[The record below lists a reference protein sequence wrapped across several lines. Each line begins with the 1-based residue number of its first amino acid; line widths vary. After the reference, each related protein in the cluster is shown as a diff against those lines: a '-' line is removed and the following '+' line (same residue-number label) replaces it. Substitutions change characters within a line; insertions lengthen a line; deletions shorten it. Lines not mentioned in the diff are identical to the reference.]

1 VGTFSARFK
10 QVYGITRDGNMLGRN
25 LPRRLGNPAP
35 ANEADEVLLAKQRG
49 MLLSLREKRVRPLRD
64 DRVLPN
70 LNGLAISALARAGIA
85 LERPEWIQAAI
96 KAFDAVVKELG
107 GADNSLSHT
116 HGSAGVCDDYAEMA
130 RAALSLREVTGDNR
144 FLDQAKA
151 WTKVLDTHFWNNQ
164 INGYCYYADNAEQL
178 FVRPRMVFDN
188 PTPSANGSMLTVLTR
203 LALLTGEIDYM
214 NRASILAQTFGNEAN
229 RLLNGAGSYLA
240 GVEYLLNSLIILVIG
255 HKGHTKTQELVR
267 AFWGKPIPNGMLVQ
281 IEPGDQLPPQHPAA
295 GRGMEGG
302 HPTAYI
308 CQQGACS
315 NPFTNAAELA
325 WGLTLP
331 PTLRAQQQAQMQA
344 QQQPQPQQ
352 ARF

>member
-1 VGTFSARFK
+1 
-10 QVYGITRDGNMLGRN
+10 
-25 LPRRLGNPAP
+25 
-35 ANEADEVLLAKQRG
+35 
-49 MLLSLREKRVRPLRD
+49 
-64 DRVLPN
+64 
-70 LNGLAISALARAGIA
+70 
-85 LERPEWIQAAI
+85 
-96 KAFDAVVKELG
+96 
-107 GADNSLSHT
+107 
-116 HGSAGVCDDYAEMA
+116 
-130 RAALSLREVTGDNR
+130 
-144 FLDQAKA
+144 
-151 WTKVLDTHFWNNQ
+151 
-164 INGYCYYADNAEQL
+164 
-178 FVRPRMVFDN
+178 
-188 PTPSANGSMLTVLTR
+188 
-203 LALLTGEIDYM
+203 
-214 NRASILAQTFGNEAN
+214 
-229 RLLNGAGSYLA
+229 
-240 GVEYLLNSLIILVIG
+240 VIG

-352 ARF
+352 VRF